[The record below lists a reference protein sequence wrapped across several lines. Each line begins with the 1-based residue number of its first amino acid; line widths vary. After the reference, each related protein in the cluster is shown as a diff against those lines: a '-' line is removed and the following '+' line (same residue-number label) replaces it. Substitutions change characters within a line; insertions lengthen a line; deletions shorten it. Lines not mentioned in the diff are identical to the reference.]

1 MSTTAPPAL
10 AVKEGDLV
18 AGKYLIERVLA
29 QGGMGVVV
37 VARHEQLDQRVAI
50 KLLLPE
56 VAGFGQAVARFLR
69 EAQAAA
75 RIQSEHVCRVFDVG
89 TLPNGAPYMVM
100 ELLDGADLSAELERR
115 GTLPVAEAV
124 SYVVEALDAIVE
136 AHRRGIVHRDLKPSN
151 LFLCRRDD
159 GRVLVKVLDFGISK
173 LEAPGGPA
181 GDIKLTSTQALLGTP
196 AYMSPEQVRSAKDV
210 DARSD
215 QWSIGVI
222 LYECLA
228 GGTLFNGSS
237 LGEVF
242 SKIREDPIPPLSMR
256 RADLPAEL
264 AHIVE
269 RCLQRKPEDRFA
281 SAGELREALRSFLGR
296 FQTASAGPM
305 SSSGA
310 PPERSSVVS
319 EAAFARTGLAIT
331 GDEGGALR
339 TGSAG
344 DGVGGSV
351 PPRGSHSTGGAWS
364 KPGEG
369 RARRSA
375 WVAAAAVAL
384 LGGVAGAWAMLARD
398 GAGAAGAARP
408 ADPQP
413 TAITTERPTPP
424 SIT

>member
-1 MSTTAPPAL
+1 
-10 AVKEGDLV
+10 
-18 AGKYLIERVLA
+18 
-29 QGGMGVVV
+29 
-37 VARHEQLDQRVAI
+37 
-50 KLLLPE
+50 
-56 VAGFGQAVARFLR
+56 
-69 EAQAAA
+69 
-75 RIQSEHVCRVFDVG
+75 
-89 TLPNGAPYMVM
+89 
-100 ELLDGADLSAELERR
+100 
-115 GTLPVAEAV
+115 
-124 SYVVEALDAIVE
+124 
-136 AHRRGIVHRDLKPSN
+136 
-151 LFLCRRDD
+151 
-159 GRVLVKVLDFGISK
+159 
-173 LEAPGGPA
+173 
-181 GDIKLTSTQALLGTP
+181 
-196 AYMSPEQVRSAKDV
+196 
-210 DARSD
+210 
-215 QWSIGVI
+215 
-222 LYECLA
+222 LA

-281 SAGELREALRSFLGR
+281 SAGELRDALRSFLGR

-375 WVAAAAVAL
+375 WVAAAAVAV

-413 TAITTERPTPP
+413 TAITTEQPTPP
-424 SIT
+424 SITVAPAGTAGAPEPEPVAPAPASAGVSASARAPVAPRDAPRSPAPTASPRPRGPKHPAGSLDDVL